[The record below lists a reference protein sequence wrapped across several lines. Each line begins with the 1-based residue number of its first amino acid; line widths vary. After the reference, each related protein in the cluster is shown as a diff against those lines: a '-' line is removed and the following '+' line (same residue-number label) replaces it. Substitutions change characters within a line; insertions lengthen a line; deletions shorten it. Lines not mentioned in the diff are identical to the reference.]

1 MVQMIRE
8 YNEFGKLDENKV
20 RLDLGPKIKA
30 SAIHEVIRDVDE
42 SSVFIIEV
50 DDTREDILRLRM
62 GGTFVPINRY
72 SNVSFIAKEAALKVL
87 EIMGDSTPDTLA
99 FVIGEGVI
107 EGIPGIVVRFDTKSL
122 KITEETMRELK
133 GFDIRVIERIL
144 QIAGEIRDEG
154 REGRKIGTLF
164 VIGDPEELQQY
175 TKQLILN
182 PFKGYLPE
190 ERNILSEE
198 LKETIKE
205 FAQLDGAFVISRDG
219 IVISAGTYIDVDV
232 SDVRRYQGWGTRHLA
247 AAAITAKT
255 DSVAIL
261 VSQSGGKVKVFR
273 HGRIIMR
280 R

>member
-1 MVQMIRE
+1 MNGMGRVQAVK
-8 YNEFGKLDENKV
+8 NGKNSSESGRADPLTAQG
-20 RLDLGPKIKA
+20 RLHGIA
-30 SAIHEVIRDVDE
+30 GE
-42 SSVFIIEV
+42 SVFTIEP
-50 DDTREDILRLRM
+50 DDAREDVLQLRVGDTL
-62 GGTFVPINRY
+62 VPINRY
-72 SNVSFIAKEAALKVL
+72 SNVSFIVREAALRVL
-87 EIMGDSTPDTLA
+87 EIMGDSTPEKVA
-99 FVIGEGVI
+99 FVIRSGVI
-107 EGIPGIVVRFDTKSL
+107 DGIPGVVVLFDTRTIKL
-122 KITEETMRELK
+122 NEEIMRELE
-133 GFDIRVIERIL
+133 GFDVRVIERVL
-144 QIAGEIRDEG
+144 QIAEEIRNEG
-154 REGRKIGTLF
+154 REGRKVGTLF
-164 VIGDPEELQQY
+164 VIGDPEELQRY

-205 FAQLDGAFVISRDG
+205 FAQLDGAFIVSKDG

-255 DSVAIL
+255 DSVAVL

-273 HGRIIMR
+273 RGRIIMR